1 MFFKKPKFTLNDNF
15 ISDNLDKD
23 TIFAFKKLK
32 ESSININ
39 KNKITLFYPGC
50 GNDILRPLLLIN
62 SLSNFKKA
70 NIILSDNLLSPS
82 IIAETISALTGIKK
96 LKEFTDSQRFRFK
109 DKEINIIYQEG
120 DSLFDQN
127 LLNFDIYFERAF
139 QLFRKDSFD
148 FIPRIINNLNKG
160 GLFISDFI
168 DFKDKNLEELNIPKE
183 LSYIG
188 FYKNFGILRKL

>member
-82 IIAETISALTGIKK
+82 IIAETISALTGLKK
-96 LKEFTDSQRFRFK
+96 LKEFTNSQIFKFK

-127 LLNFDIYFERAF
+127 LLNFDIY
-139 QLFRKDSFD
+139 LYLK
-148 FIPRIINNLNKG
+148 
-160 GLFISDFI
+160 
-168 DFKDKNLEELNIPKE
+168 
-183 LSYIG
+183 
-188 FYKNFGILRKL
+188 